1 MEISQINNPQIIDSL
16 IANAQSVNQQGAT
29 CETYYARLH
38 GRRVFI
44 KRLKEEYRLNPR
56 YLSALEKE
64 FNIGFKL
71 EHKALPHYLLL
82 EKDAIV
88 MDYIDGVTLS
98 QFITEN
104 PSYFSVDENVNR
116 FMRQLLNCINYLH
129 QNSVLH
135 LDLKPQ
141 NIMLSHIDNDV
152 RIVDLG
158 FCYSDAYNDTTG
170 YTNTFAAP
178 ELKEETGIK
187 IGSYTDIFAIGK
199 ILEYLIRNGKN
210 NRYIK
215 IAKKCQD
222 EDIHNRPNIETLISL
237 FSSSNRRWIKSVI
250 LATSIVAISAIIG
263 LIAYNQF
270 ELNRLIN
277 PNQLTDSNSAS
288 SSQVDTIVV
297 LQKNDEPI
305 TIKPQNAK
313 LKNAEHPS
321 LEYKYPAP
329 DYPFQSKHSNMEV
342 KCDWYRELRPV
353 YDNLLAH
360 YLAVDSILWFNNAFN
375 EYSHNLIKDEN
386 SSVYKKYNNIPIED
400 IYNDGMH
407 VFTMISWMH
416 QGLPIEISGHKRP
429 PRPDLTQYANEQ
441 ISLFENR

>member
-116 FMRQLLNCINYLH
+116 FMRQLLDCINYLH

-170 YTNTFAAP
+170 
-178 ELKEETGIK
+178 
-187 IGSYTDIFAIGK
+187 
-199 ILEYLIRNGKN
+199 
-210 NRYIK
+210 
-215 IAKKCQD
+215 
-222 EDIHNRPNIETLISL
+222 
-237 FSSSNRRWIKSVI
+237 
-250 LATSIVAISAIIG
+250 
-263 LIAYNQF
+263 
-270 ELNRLIN
+270 
-277 PNQLTDSNSAS
+277 
-288 SSQVDTIVV
+288 
-297 LQKNDEPI
+297 
-305 TIKPQNAK
+305 
-313 LKNAEHPS
+313 
-321 LEYKYPAP
+321 
-329 DYPFQSKHSNMEV
+329 
-342 KCDWYRELRPV
+342 
-353 YDNLLAH
+353 
-360 YLAVDSILWFNNAFN
+360 
-375 EYSHNLIKDEN
+375 
-386 SSVYKKYNNIPIED
+386 
-400 IYNDGMH
+400 
-407 VFTMISWMH
+407 
-416 QGLPIEISGHKRP
+416 
-429 PRPDLTQYANEQ
+429 
-441 ISLFENR
+441 